1 VAGKLVELDMDLV
14 SWLQLWMPWK
24 HFNYTSLSLYAGACY
39 YMSLVAHVWPYVSL
53 SSFTYSAPLAAK
65 YCPQQQCL
73 HCSEPFE
80 WDPHPYQPCRSLVP
94 LADSATNGNMINS
107 THTDTVKI
115 EVASPHLA
123 FHGLLFCFTAPQVNL
138 TQDTVQVDLIKEG
151 GKICEKVIS
160 IVPSYSKGA
169 IALIFPEFLPGKLYD
184 AGGTVVHPSF
194 SAPFLEAYTGGS
206 SELLLERVEYGVLS
220 DFLANDEYYASSFEY
235 QRYDQFRTWAYT
247 REIAKG
253 LLRPGELGHS
263 L

>member
-1 VAGKLVELDMDLV
+1 MRRRGPQWILFAVVCLVGRGGRNGVAGKLVELDMDLV

-160 IVPSYSKGA
+160 IVPSYSKGDSTDFYRISARQALRCRRNGGASVVLGA
-169 IALIFPEFLPGKLYD
+169 ISRSIHRRLKRAPARARRIRSLVRLSGK
-184 AGGTVVHPSF
+184 
-194 SAPFLEAYTGGS
+194 
-206 SELLLERVEYGVLS
+206 
-220 DFLANDEYYASSFEY
+220 
-235 QRYDQFRTWAYT
+235 
-247 REIAKG
+247 
-253 LLRPGELGHS
+253 
-263 L
+263 